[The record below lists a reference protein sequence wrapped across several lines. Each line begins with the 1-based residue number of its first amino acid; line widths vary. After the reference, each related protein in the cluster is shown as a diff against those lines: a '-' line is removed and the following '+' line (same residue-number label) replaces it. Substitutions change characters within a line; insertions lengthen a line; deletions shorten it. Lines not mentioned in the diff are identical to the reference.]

1 MTKIEQNK
9 WIKFQRMFPR
19 EVWSYFIET
28 IIDILIEIDQKITVL
43 ELTLITFIGY
53 ILWVKQ

>member
-1 MTKIEQNK
+1 
-9 WIKFQRMFPR
+9 MFPR